1 MQENKIDIEIVDQTN
16 STKSDD
22 NIEAIEVLLEVNQL
36 LASRENKADYSLMK
50 DIKKIQ
56 VQIGFEVARANGGT
70 LGVEQQPN
78 RLAHLFCELSN
89 SRHKLTYP
97 SMLGMAHV

>member
-1 MQENKIDIEIVDQTN
+1 MTFSARSWSGCEGSSFGADGELQDI
-16 STKSDD
+16 
-22 NIEAIEVLLEVNQL
+22 AG
-36 LASRENKADYSLMK
+36 
-50 DIKKIQ
+50 IQ

-89 SRHKLTYP
+89 SRHNLTHP
-97 SMLGMAHV
+97 GVLGMAHV